1 MGSRALDW
9 DRDRSDWPNAEASRF
24 VTAAGLRWH
33 VQVAGDGPALVLV
46 HGTGASTHSWRD
58 LVPSLARHFT
68 VVAPDLPGHGFTEKP
83 RKSQLSLPGMVAGI
97 DALTRELGVTPALVV
112 GHSAGAAIL
121 TRLCLDRVF
130 EPHTLVSLN
139 GALTPF
145 NALAGVLFP
154 PLAKALFLNPLAPR
168 AFARYVDRARVRRLI
183 DSNGSRLDERGVE
196 LYTRLLRSPDHVAA
210 ALGMMAQWDLR
221 PLVADLARLP
231 VPMLLAVGECDRA
244 VLPEQAE
251 RVRSQVPRAR
261 IERLPGLGHLAH
273 EEVPERVA
281 RLLVEAVEP
290 ASEAAVAGPPTA
302 HGPDHRAGQP

>member
-9 DRDRSDWPNAEASRF
+9 DRDRKDWPNAEASRF

-33 VQVAGDGPALVLV
+33 VQQAGDGPVVLLL

-58 LVPSLARHFT
+58 LLPLLAHRFT
-68 VVAPDLPGHGFTEKP
+68 VVAPDLPGHGFTEQP
-83 RKSQLSLPGMVAGI
+83 SRKAQLSLPGMAAGI
-97 DALTRELGVTPALVV
+97 DALMRELGLAPTLVV

-121 TRLCLDRVF
+121 ARLCIDRAL
-130 EPHTLVSLN
+130 EPAALVSLN

-154 PLAKALFLNPLAPR
+154 PLAKALFLNPLVPR
-168 AFARYVDRARVRRLI
+168 GFTRCVDRKRVRRLI

-196 LYTRLLRSPDHVAA
+196 LYTRLLQRPDHVAA

-221 PLVADLARLP
+221 PLVADLGRLP
-231 VPMLLAVGECDRA
+231 VPMLLVVGEGDRA
-244 VLPEQAE
+244 VRPEQAE
-251 RVRSQVPRAR
+251 RVRAQVPRAR

-273 EEVPERVA
+273 EEAPERVA
-281 RLLVEAVEP
+281 RLLIEAVGPTDEP
-290 ASEAAVAGPPTA
+290 AAAGAATA
-302 HGPDHRAGQP
+302 HGTDQREG